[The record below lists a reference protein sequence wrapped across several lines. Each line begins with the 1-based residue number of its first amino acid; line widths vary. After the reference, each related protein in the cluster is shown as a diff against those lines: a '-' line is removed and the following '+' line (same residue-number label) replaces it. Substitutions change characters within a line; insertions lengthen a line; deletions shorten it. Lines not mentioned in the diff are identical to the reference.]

1 MKTQLL
7 SLVIGASG
15 CMTQVAIAD
24 TSLADKSLKQVS
36 TSSAA
41 AKAVTLKPPQAK
53 SLMPS
58 APSKVEKLIKKAKH
72 LQQGTSALGKNVAP
86 IISKDVVGVQYST
99 KW

>member
-1 MKTQLL
+1 MKTHLL
-7 SLVIGASG
+7 PLVISVLG

-36 TSSAA
+36 TSSGAT
-41 AKAVTLKPPQAK
+41 KAVKLKPQQAK
-53 SLMPS
+53 PPMPS
-58 APSKVEKLIKKAKH
+58 APSKVEKLIKQAKH
-72 LQQGTSALGKNVAP
+72 LQQGTSALGKKVAP